1 MGAIGNTLI
10 FEQGCFW
17 GMESV
22 KITSVSFDFSIFSY
36 ALPERTA
43 WVATARTLAAPL
55 SISISAALQIVPA
68 VSIMSSTTMIFLP
81 STSPITFMSATS
93 FARIRVLWQMN
104 NPYSK
109 YFAQEFALLA
119 PPMSGEAMAKSRNPK
134 DLM

>member
-81 STSPITFMSATS
+81 ST
-93 FARIRVLWQMN
+93 QMMLLIL
-104 NPYSK
+104 
-109 YFAQEFALLA
+109 FQE
-119 PPMSGEAMAKSRNPK
+119 RNGDNKPV
-134 DLM
+134 MNFVN